1 MFFNNRIVDGSAIVD
16 GSDITDGIADG
27 SAIATTD
34 DPLDNLL
41 HTTYI
46 EECVNVQTCTY
57 LFLFIS
63 VVSVI
68 VIFRK

>member
-1 MFFNNRIVDGSAIVD
+1 MCIRQIMFFNNRIADGNTIVGGNASAI
-16 GSDITDGIADG
+16 
-27 SAIATTD
+27 TD
-34 DPLDNLL
+34 DPLDELL

-57 LFLFIS
+57 LFLLIS

-68 VIFRK
+68 VIFRKQ

>member
-1 MFFNNRIVDGSAIVD
+1 MFFNNRIVDGSAIAD
-16 GSDITDGIADG
+16 GIDIADG

>member
-1 MFFNNRIVDGSAIVD
+1 MFFNNRIADADADASAVA
-16 GSDITDGIADG
+16 ITE
-27 SAIATTD
+27 

-57 LFLFIS
+57 LFLLIS

-68 VIFRK
+68 FIFRKQ

>member
-1 MFFNNRIVDGSAIVD
+1 MFFNNRIADADTDTDADAI
-16 GSDITDGIADG
+16 
-27 SAIATTD
+27 TD
-34 DPLDNLL
+34 DPLDDLL

-46 EECVNVQTCTY
+46 SECANLQTCTY
-57 LFLFIS
+57 LFLLIS

>member
-1 MFFNNRIVDGSAIVD
+1 MFFNNRIANADTDTDADAI
-16 GSDITDGIADG
+16 
-27 SAIATTD
+27 TD
-34 DPLDNLL
+34 DPLDDLL

-46 EECVNVQTCTY
+46 DECANLQTCTY
-57 LFLFIS
+57 LFLLIS